1 MMIRMIQRMLM
12 DKLLPFAA
20 VYFENGLRAPAV
32 TAQLVGYAETGTT
45 TAFASLSCQVCF
57 SLSHSIQK

>member
-1 MMIRMIQRMLM
+1 MIQRMLM

-20 VYFENGLRAPAV
+20 VYFLNGSRALAV

-45 TAFASLSCQVCF
+45 TVLAILSCQVCF
-57 SLSHSIQK
+57 SLSHSIQR